1 MLSLVMAAAVVLTGI
16 SVPNST
22 VKAEQKTPEYRN
34 VVYYGDWSI
43 YAGQK
48 NFYPSKI
55 DGSLITHLNFAFMDV
70 DANGNLVLC
79 DDHADFQAILP
90 EQSGLTYGEPYAG
103 VLGAM
108 SILRS
113 KYPNMKIGIA
123 VGYSQSISTKS

>member
-79 DDHADFQAILP
+79 DEHAEFCRNSP
-90 EQSGLTYGEPYAG
+90 
-103 VLGAM
+103 VLHM
-108 SILRS
+108 ESRMQV
-113 KYPNMKIGIA
+113 YW
-123 VGYSQSISTKS
+123 VQ